1 MAKKKEIIEQTFQN
15 CGNTVLDFC
24 YGFRQTMLT
33 KESFKKCKDCD
44 KWEPKNETLYPLK
57 QVVSKKQKKNR

>member
-44 KWEPKNETLYPLK
+44 KWEPKK
-57 QVVSKKQKKNR
+57 